1 VSDDEPLAAL
11 ARIRRRTEQPGPGE
25 RCEFC
30 AAPIGPDAGFDH
42 VHLVDLHNRTLRCA
56 CRACGLL
63 FDHPGAGGGHLRR
76 VPDRWKRVEGFSLNR
91 PEWDVLQIPVGVVFL
106 FVSSVTGQPAAF
118 YPGPAGAT
126 ESMLPM
132 APWERLVATHAELAA
147 LEPDVE
153 AALVFEAG
161 DCFIVPVDACYELV
175 GLLRRNWRGFDGG
188 SEARRALAEFRQRV
202 LSHV

>member
-1 VSDDEPLAAL
+1 MSEGEPLAAL
-11 ARIRRRTEQPGPGE
+11 ARIRRRAQQEPGE

-30 AAPIGPDAGFDH
+30 ASPIGPDAAFDH
-42 VHLVDLHNRTLRCA
+42 VHLVDIQDRTLRCA

-76 VPDRWKRVEGFSLNR
+76 VPDRWTRVGGFSLNR
-91 PEWDVLQIPVGVVFL
+91 PEWDALQIPVGVVFL
-106 FVSSVTGQPAAF
+106 FVSSATGLPAAF

-126 ESMLPM
+126 ESLLPM
-132 APWERLVATHAELAA
+132 GAWEALVDNHAELGAM
-147 LEPDVE
+147 EPDVE

-188 SEARRALAEFRQRV
+188 SEARVALAEFRERV